1 MFYTSCNEDYKG
13 DVMNIADLKKP
24 AKTTCA
30 PHGLERIT
38 FPARIDALTA
48 EILTEIAKEN
58 NISRNLLI
66 NAILEEFVENY
77 TTN

>member
-1 MFYTSCNEDYKG
+1 MRPEEA
-13 DVMNIADLKKP
+13 VMLNIEALKKP
-24 AKTTCA
+24 VTKTVDRRR
-30 PHGLERIT
+30 ERIV

-48 EILTEIAKEN
+48 EILTEIAKEHN
-58 NISRNLLI
+58 VSRNMLI